1 MTANAI
7 CSGTCN
13 EQSGTVVQGK
23 VQAEPIYFF
32 QPATGEILEC
42 KAADAAAVR
51 QEAELLNHLLD
62 QLWSQQSQVATLT
75 QTLHQAQAQG
85 NVTQQNTALQ
95 KLDKAVIAEEKARE
109 ALFKEFKDLPKF
121 NDGAS
126 GLLELLPLATHKGKS
141 MARTRRFTY
150 VRSAKVKNHL
160 RRYDNLPGDKT
171 QLKSFYTK
179 NEKGEYELDRK
190 KLKEAFS
197 KVAVKG
203 ELSKQ
208 EVTYWADGWAPEF
221 VEAFNAKYDA
231 KAAKDKAEKDT
242 PDEACL
248 QMSGGAAFL
257 RFFGG
262 AGRTISSEVSTEKF
276 KDLLKGRGEVNG
288 KFVASARAGFDLASA
303 QGDVSL
309 YVPYKK
315 GLHLLI
321 PAGKNA
327 KGGKQELELGFFRM
341 RLDLELSLSCGA
353 SALAEGG
360 LEFKLKA
367 DLTQGVKG
375 APAKKKPAAIANP
388 KARVDRAVEAEAGA
402 KAELSAF
409 AGAEAGGKISGSLEW
424 QKAAST
430 EFKAFAKVSAGLQ
443 GQAGIGGAAMF
454 EISYTNGK
462 FRIKAKLA
470 GCVGLGIKGN
480 VEAEVGFE
488 HILEFDQWFKHQ
500 VINALDQNLKYFS
513 AEAWKAFVYM
523 KALAIAEGRKLGDYL
538 GKSVADLEAS
548 WNHLVKTAS
557 QKTLQLIRA
566 SGDYVLTSVAEAK
579 ALLIGLLEDMK
590 QRFRQLGNEIED
602 LSNWLLSGVQS
613 VHEANNV
620 YQRIDIAMGS
630 HLSVEEGEARIA
642 ALLGGQNRLD
652 LIAASLKAEPTPG
665 HVLAFVDAPG
675 YRFANGSGT
684 HVAWRRAPFGD
695 NNLHIV

>member
-13 EQSGTVVQGK
+13 EQPGTVVQGK

-42 KAADAAAVR
+42 KATDAAAVR

-62 QLWSQQSQVATLT
+62 ELWSQQSQVSTLT
-75 QTLHQAQAQG
+75 QMLHQAQAQG
-85 NVTQQNTALQ
+85 NVTQQSGAMQ
-95 KLDKAVIAEEKARE
+95 KLDKAVVAEEKARE

-126 GLLELLPLATHKGKS
+126 GLLELLPLATHKGKALS
-141 MARTRRFTY
+141 RTRRFTY

-179 NEKGEYELDRK
+179 SEKGEYELDRK

-231 KAAKDKAEKDT
+231 KAAKEKAEKDT

-248 QMSGGAAFL
+248 QMSGGAAFM

-309 YVPYKK
+309 YLPYKK

-341 RLDLELSLSCGA
+341 RLDLELSLTCGA

-375 APAKKKPAAIANP
+375 APAKKKTAAIANP
-388 KARVDRAVEAEAGA
+388 KARVDRAVEAEASA

-430 EFKAFAKVSAGLQ
+430 EFKAFAKVGAGLQ
-443 GQAGIGGAAMF
+443 GQAGIGGTAMF
-454 EISYTNGK
+454 EISYTEGK

-470 GCVGLGIKGN
+470 GCIGLGIKGN
-480 VEAEVGFE
+480 VEAEVGLE
-488 HILEFDQWFKHQ
+488 HIVEFDLWFKHQ

-538 GKSVADLEAS
+538 GRSVRQLEAD
-548 WNHLVKTAS
+548 WKRLLETAS
-557 QKTLQLIRA
+557 RETLEAIRA
-566 SGDYVLTSVAEAK
+566 STDYVLTSVAEAK
-579 ALLIGLLEDMK
+579 ALLLGLLERLK
-590 QRFRQLGNEIED
+590 QDYLDLRRDVED
-602 LSNWLLSGVQS
+602 VARWLLSAAQTTQEVD
-613 VHEANNV
+613 NIC
-620 YQRIDIAMGS
+620 QRIGVALSGQQDLGTGTRRVATIVGGHDHFD
-630 HLSVEEGEARIA
+630 HLVA
-642 ALLGGQNRLD
+642 ALKSE
-652 LIAASLKAEPTPG
+652 ATPG
-665 HVLAFVDAPG
+665 HALAFAGDPA
-675 YRFANGSGT
+675 YRFAQGSGT
-684 HVAWRRAPFGD
+684 HMAWRRSSFGE
-695 NNLHIV
+695 NNNQLV

>member
-13 EQSGTVVQGK
+13 EQHGTIVQGK

-42 KAADAAAVR
+42 KASDAAAVR

-62 QLWSQQSQVATLT
+62 QLWSQQSQVATFT
-75 QTLHQAQAQG
+75 QMLHQAQAQG
-85 NVTQQNTALQ
+85 NVTQQNTAMQ
-95 KLDKAVIAEEKARE
+95 KLDKAVVAEEKARE
-109 ALFKEFKDLPKF
+109 ALFKELKDLPKF

-141 MARTRRFTY
+141 IARTRRFTY

-262 AGRTISSEVSTEKF
+262 AGRTVSSEVSAESF
-276 KDLLKGRGEVNG
+276 KNLLKGRGEVNG

-309 YVPYKK
+309 YLPYKK

-424 QKAAST
+424 QKATST

-488 HILEFDQWFKHQ
+488 HIVEFDQWFKHQ
-500 VINALDQNLKYFS
+500 VVNALDQNLKYFS

-538 GKSVADLEAS
+538 GRSVRQLEDK
-548 WNHLVKTAS
+548 WEMLLRTATRE
-557 QKTLQLIRA
+557 TLETIRA
-566 SGDYVLTSVAEAK
+566 SKDYVLTSVAEAK
-579 ALLIGLLEDMK
+579 ALLLGLLERLK
-590 QRFRQLGNEIED
+590 QDYQDLRRDIED
-602 LSNWLLSGVQS
+602 VARWLLSAAQTTQ
-613 VHEANNV
+613 EADNIC
-620 YQRIDIAMGS
+620 QRIGVDLNSQHDLSSGS
-630 HLSVEEGEARIA
+630 SRVA
-642 ALLGGQNRLD
+642 ALMGDHHSFDQLV
-652 LIAASLKAEPTPG
+652 ASLKSDATPG
-665 HVLAFVDAPG
+665 HALAFAGDPS
-675 YRFANGSGT
+675 YRFSQGSGT
-684 HVAWRRAPFGD
+684 HVAWRRSGFGE
-695 NNLHIV
+695 NNNQIV

>member
-1 MTANAI
+1 MTANAL

-13 EQSGTVVQGK
+13 DQPGTIVQGK
-23 VQAEPIYFF
+23 VRAAPLYFF
-32 QPATGEILEC
+32 QPATGDILEC
-42 KAADAAAVR
+42 KATDAAVVR
-51 QEAELLNHLLD
+51 QEAEFLNHLLD
-62 QLWSQQSQVATLT
+62 QLWSQQSQIAALT
-75 QTLHQAQAQG
+75 QMLHQAQAQG
-85 NVTQQNTALQ
+85 NVTRQNAAMQ
-95 KLDKAVIAEEKARE
+95 KLNKAVIAEEKARE

-126 GLLELLPLATHKGKS
+126 GLLELLPLATHKGKA
-141 MARTRRFTY
+141 MAHTRRFTY

-179 NEKGEYELDRK
+179 NENGEYELDRK

-197 KVAVKG
+197 KVAAKG
-203 ELSKQ
+203 ELSKE
-208 EVTYWADGWAPEF
+208 EVSYWADGWAPEF

-231 KAAKDKAEKDT
+231 KAAKDKVEKDT

-303 QGDVSL
+303 QGDISL
-309 YVPYKK
+309 YLPYKK

-341 RLDLELSLSCGA
+341 RLDLELSLACGA

-409 AGAEAGGKISGSLEW
+409 AGAEAGGKLSGSLEW

-430 EFKAFAKVSAGLQ
+430 EFKAFAKVGAGLH

-454 EISYTNGK
+454 DISYTEGK
-462 FRIKAKLA
+462 FRIKVKLA
-470 GCVGLGIKGN
+470 GCVGLGLKGN
-480 VEAEVGFE
+480 VEAEVGIE
-488 HILEFDQWFKHQ
+488 HILEFDCWFKHQ
-500 VINALDQNLKYFS
+500 VTNALDQNLRYFS

-523 KALAIAEGRKLGDYL
+523 KALAIAEGHKLGDYL
-538 GKSVADLEAS
+538 GRSVSQLEDKWELLLRTATRETLEA
-548 WNHLVKTAS
+548 
-557 QKTLQLIRA
+557 IRA
-566 SGDYVLTSVAEAK
+566 SKDYVLTSVAEAK
-579 ALLIGLLEDMK
+579 ALLLGLLERLK
-590 QRFRQLGNEIED
+590 QDYQDLRRDVED
-602 LSNWLLSGVQS
+602 VARWLLSFAQTRQ
-613 VHEANNV
+613 EADNIC
-620 YQRIDIAMGS
+620 QRIGIDMNGQQELGSGSRRVAM
-630 HLSVEEGEARIA
+630 LV
-642 ALLGGQNRLD
+642 GGHDRFDD
-652 LIAASLKAEPTPG
+652 LVASLKSDATPG
-665 HVLAFVDAPG
+665 HDLACTSDPA
-675 YRFANGSGT
+675 YRFAQGSGT
-684 HVAWRRAPFGD
+684 HVAWRRSSFGQ
-695 NNLHIV
+695 NNNQLV

>member
-1 MTANAI
+1 MTAHAI
-7 CSGTCN
+7 CSGTSN
-13 EQSGTVVQGK
+13 EQAGTLVQGK
-23 VQAEPIYFF
+23 LQAEPIYFF

-51 QEAELLNHLLD
+51 QEAEFLNHLLD
-62 QLWSQQSQVATLT
+62 KLWTQQSQVATLT
-75 QTLHQAQAQG
+75 QMLHQTQAQG
-85 NVTQQNTALQ
+85 NVTQQSMAMQ
-95 KLDKAVIAEEKARE
+95 KLEKAVIAEEKARE

-126 GLLELLPLATHKGKS
+126 GLLELLPLATHQGKT

-197 KVAVKG
+197 KVAAKG

-208 EVTYWADGWAPEF
+208 EISYWADGWAPEF

-231 KAAKDKAEKDT
+231 KAAKEKAEKDT
-242 PDEACL
+242 PEEACL

-262 AGRTISSEVSTEKF
+262 AGRTISSEASTEKF
-276 KDLLKGRGEVNG
+276 KDLLKGRGEING

-303 QGDVSL
+303 QGDISL
-309 YVPYKK
+309 YLPYKK

-327 KGGKQELELGFFRM
+327 KGGTQELELGFFRM
-341 RLDLELSLSCGA
+341 RLDLELSLACGA

-367 DLTQGVKG
+367 DMTQGVKG
-375 APAKKKPAAIANP
+375 APAKRKPAAIANP
-388 KARVDRAVEAEAGA
+388 KARVDRAVEGEAGA

-409 AGAEAGGKISGSLEW
+409 AGAEAGGKLSGSLEW

-430 EFKAFAKVSAGLQ
+430 EFKAFAKISAGLH
-443 GQAGIGGAAMF
+443 GQAGFGGAAMF
-454 EISYTNGK
+454 EVSYTDGK
-462 FRIKAKLA
+462 FRIKVKLA
-470 GCVGLGIKGN
+470 GCVGLGLKGS
-480 VEAEVGFE
+480 VEAEVGIE
-488 HILEFDQWFKHQ
+488 HILEFDLWFKHQ
-500 VINALDQNLKYFS
+500 VVNALDQNLKYFS

-523 KALAIAEGRKLGDYL
+523 KALAIAEGRKLGEYL
-538 GKSVADLEAS
+538 GKSIADLEAS
-548 WNHLVKTAS
+548 WNYLLRTAS
-557 QKTLQLIRA
+557 QRTLELIRA

-590 QRFRQLGNEIED
+590 QRFRQLGREIEE
-602 LSNWLLSGVQS
+602 LSGWLLSGVQT
-613 VHEANNV
+613 VNEANNV
-620 YQRIDIAMGS
+620 YQRIDIAMGAHIS
-630 HLSVEEGEARIA
+630 AKEGEARIA
-642 ALLGGQNRLD
+642 ALLGGPSKRD
-652 LIAASLKAEPTPG
+652 IITASLKSEPTPG
-665 HVLAFVDAPG
+665 HALAFVDTPG
-675 YRFANGSGT
+675 YQFANGAGT
-684 HVAWRRAPFGD
+684 HMAWRRSPFGD
-695 NNLHIV
+695 NNLHVV

>member
-1 MTANAI
+1 MNAHPI

-13 EQSGTVVQGK
+13 QNPGTVVQGK

-62 QLWSQQSQVATLT
+62 QLWSQQSQVAALT

-85 NVTQQNTALQ
+85 NVTHQNAAMQ
-95 KLDKAVIAEEKARE
+95 KLDKAVVAEEKARE

-126 GLLELLPLATHKGKS
+126 GLLELLPLATRKGKS

-203 ELSKQ
+203 ELSKD
-208 EVTYWADGWAPEF
+208 EITYWADGWAPEF
-221 VEAFNAKYDA
+221 VEAFNSKYDA
-231 KAAKDKAEKDT
+231 KAAKEKAEKDT

-276 KDLLKGRGEVNG
+276 KDLLKGRGEING

-309 YVPYKK
+309 YLPYKK

-327 KGGKQELELGFFRM
+327 KGGRQELELGFFRM

-375 APAKKKPAAIANP
+375 AAARKQPAAIANP

-430 EFKAFAKVSAGLQ
+430 EFKAFAKVGAGLQ
-443 GQAGIGGAAMF
+443 GQAGVGGAAMF
-454 EISYTNGK
+454 EISYTSGK
-462 FRIKAKLA
+462 FRIRAKLA
-470 GCVGLGIKGN
+470 GCVGLGIKGS
-480 VEAEVGFE
+480 VEAEVGVE

-500 VINALDQNLKYFS
+500 VVNALDQNLKYFS

-538 GKSVADLEAS
+538 GRSVEKLASDWRHLLETASRETLEA
-548 WNHLVKTAS
+548 
-557 QKTLQLIRA
+557 IRT
-566 SGDYVLTSVAEAK
+566 SKDHVLTSVAEAK
-579 ALLIGLLEDMK
+579 ALLLGLLERMK
-590 QRFRQLGNEIED
+590 RDYQDLRQDIED
-602 LSNWLLSGVQS
+602 LARWLLSAAQTTQ
-613 VHEANNV
+613 EANNIC
-620 YQRIDIAMGS
+620 QRIGVDLNSQHTLDSGS
-630 HLSVEEGEARIA
+630 SRVAILV
-642 ALLGGQNRLD
+642 GGQDRFDGLV
-652 LIAASLKAEPTPG
+652 ASLKSDATPG
-665 HVLAFVDAPG
+665 HALAFASDPA
-675 YRFANGSGT
+675 YRFSQGSGT
-684 HVAWRRAPFGD
+684 HVAWRRSSFGE
-695 NNLHIV
+695 NNNQIV